1 MKNSEWNSPFVSL
14 KYRKFRIY
22 WIGMCVSIIGTW
34 MQNIAQPWLAYKITN
49 SSLKLGIIGVVQFLP
64 VLLLSIFIG
73 AIIERFPKK
82 KVLLITQF
90 SFFIITVILS
100 YLSYMNIV
108 QYWHIL
114 LLSLLMGFT
123 NAFDT
128 PARHSFFVS
137 LVDKKDLMNAVS
149 LNSVAFNIARIIGPA
164 IAGILMGK
172 YGVTSCFVINAISY
186 LIVFISILRLDTNE
200 EIEKKEK
207 MSFTS
212 ILSETKSGFIDILE
226 NKKLFNIMILVLVVG
241 TFAPNFSV
249 LIPVYT
255 IEVLKKQESVF
266 GFLMTFI
273 GVGAFIGAMLVAMRS
288 TNGPKNR
295 VIYLLP
301 ILIGLALTF
310 EGITKQYFI
319 FIILIMT
326 SGFLFVTFTSIANAT
341 LQLNVDPR
349 YRGRIMS
356 IYTFALVGTTPIGNY
371 YAGFLS
377 EYFGVK
383 IGFIGCGLIILFL
396 LVPFYMKKSNE
407 IKIE

>member
-1 MKNSEWNSPFVSL
+1 
-14 KYRKFRIY
+14 
-22 WIGMCVSIIGTW
+22 
-34 MQNIAQPWLAYKITN
+34 
-49 SSLKLGIIGVVQFLP
+49 
-64 VLLLSIFIG
+64 
-73 AIIERFPKK
+73 
-82 KVLLITQF
+82 
-90 SFFIITVILS
+90 
-100 YLSYMNIV
+100 
-108 QYWHIL
+108 
-114 LLSLLMGFT
+114 
-123 NAFDT
+123 
-128 PARHSFFVS
+128 
-137 LVDKKDLMNAVS
+137 
-149 LNSVAFNIARIIGPA
+149 
-164 IAGILMGK
+164 
-172 YGVTSCFVINAISY
+172 
-186 LIVFISILRLDTNE
+186 
-200 EIEKKEK
+200 
-207 MSFTS
+207 
-212 ILSETKSGFIDILE
+212 
-226 NKKLFNIMILVLVVG
+226 MILVLVVG